1 MHFYKSGIIERG
13 RRGFSL
19 IEVIVVLVIFGTV
32 IAMLIPY
39 YRNYRDTR
47 AVEFWKDMMV
57 SDLNRCKT
65 MAIHE
70 EKLWGIRITGE
81 SSYEY
86 VFSTDDGSLWSEPE
100 KKIRRNLT
108 DSLSHIAFTDI
119 LPGSVIS
126 FSPAASVGDSSDSQW
141 ASVTAKKDSSMAP
154 FTFKIKCGT
163 HQRTIDVSRNSY
175 CCGYE

>member
-1 MHFYKSGIIERG
+1 MLKRG
-13 RRGFSL
+13 KRGFTL

-47 AVEFWKDMMV
+47 AVEYWKDMMV

-65 MAIHE
+65 MAINE

-86 VFSTDDGSLWSEPE
+86 VFSTDDGAVWSEPE
-100 KKIRRNLT
+100 KRIKRNLT
-108 DSLSHIAFTDI
+108 DSASRISFTDI
-119 LPGSVIS
+119 SPGSVIS
-126 FSPAASVGDSSDSQW
+126 FSPAASVGDSSGSQW
-141 ASVTAKKDSSMAP
+141 ANITAKRDSSPAP

-163 HQRTIDVSRNSY
+163 HQRAINVSRSSY
-175 CCGYE
+175 CSGCE